1 MTRRL
6 EEMQAFVLMVVG
18 VGVFVGLSAAI
29 GVFV

>member
-1 MTRRL
+1 ML
-6 EEMQAFVLMVVG
+6 KEGDKMQAFVLMLVG